1 MLISVQ
7 LLFSSLI
14 VLVLH
19 CYNHLP
25 NSIFFC
31 GGDLKAPIPEVSRKD
46 VRFLAVSTG
55 AGVGARHFH
64 QDRRD
69 SGIRS

>member
-7 LLFSSLI
+7 SLFSSLI
-14 VLVLH
+14 VLV
-19 CYNHLP
+19 LP

-55 AGVGARHFH
+55 AGIGGRHFH